1 MVSAAVGLGLGFRVG
16 TSRGDQRWTMA
27 QAGNHPPE
35 IAGRRPRHVEMVG
48 AGGMVKGSF
57 TLREGDESVIWI
69 WGSGDC

>member
-1 MVSAAVGLGLGFRVG
+1 
-16 TSRGDQRWTMA
+16 MA

-48 AGGMVKGSF
+48 GGGMVKGSF